1 MIAEYDSTDLWY
13 TYLNSLENHGLVSRN
28 AMKIDEETQEKLLAY
43 FKTKVEARVS
53 GGQTALPPGLH
64 DYFWRFSE
72 EMLSK
77 LKTLAEEVLE
87 TDPDN
92 GAATALFAMI
102 ASTCRE
108 SEYQLLLE
116 KAGALISK
124 DPCMNLFL
132 IDKYRKSHGFFG
144 ETDEQEKVIT
154 ALENLFEWAKQ
165 QGDTVYYQDAKF
177 AYQRHRI
184 TPYAV
189 YKRIK
194 TFKADFETPDRI
206 EQFRVLIEE
215 CRTLIKKCRTL
226 IPEEQAAFQKELIQE
241 SANEYNLGNETTENT
256 DFWNTYLDSL
266 ENRGLSRPWWELTPK
281 VQEQLL
287 DYFKKRIEAGV
298 VDGKTTLPPELPEY
312 VSRFPEA
319 MCLELR
325 EFSEEV
331 LEKQPDNG
339 AAAKMLAIIVWEDK
353 HVFNG
358 EKDSDLLFLEQTMT
372 QVPNDAETCFFAIR
386 HYTHYNKYLD
396 PLFEL
401 TLTALERLFK
411 RAKQQ
416 DESELYHWLTKLYKD
431 VGRTPC
437 YIYRDFIRS
446 SEENA
451 ELVARCKR
459 LIVEAQHAFQQRLVR
474 EPDDWYA
481 LHGLSDI
488 YETLGETELAQKYP
502 WTGHSGSEA
511 VWKQTAW
518 VGKELPDF
526 SAVALDGTPISLSD
540 YRGKMAL
547 LNFCAKWCGFCA
559 PEMPYIKEAYEHHH
573 KHGFDVIGVSL
584 DENEAE
590 LREFIEEHNIPW
602 LQIFD
607 GKGWDSE
614 LARYFGIKSVP
625 SQWLID
631 RDGKIISVETRGEQ
645 LGQLIK
651 WTELTRVGN
660 VVADFSAVSVD
671 GKPISLSAH
680 SGQVVLLYFWRTSDY
695 CEAELKCVDAVYQKY
710 HNKGFEVIGVNVA
723 GWSNEEALRNYIRE
737 KGYPGQHV
745 YDDSG
750 RQGPLAQQFGLA
762 SERLSSVVA
771 IPAVVLIDTD
781 GKVIKARCGKVHSTE
796 TWRTRLEQLVAAH
809 LSRR

>member
-1 MIAEYDSTDLWY
+1 
-13 TYLNSLENHGLVSRN
+13 
-28 AMKIDEETQEKLLAY
+28 
-43 FKTKVEARVS
+43 
-53 GGQTALPPGLH
+53 
-64 DYFWRFSE
+64 
-72 EMLSK
+72 
-77 LKTLAEEVLE
+77 
-87 TDPDN
+87 
-92 GAATALFAMI
+92 MI

-154 ALENLFEWAKQ
+154 ALENLYEWAKQ

-184 TPYAV
+184 TPYVV
-189 YKRIK
+189 YQRL
-194 TFKADFETPDRI
+194 KASKANFETPDRI
-206 EQFRVLIEE
+206 EQFRALIEE

-241 SANEYNLGNETTENT
+241 SANECNLGNETTKNT

-266 ENRGLSRPWWELTPK
+266 ENRGLSKPWWELTPK

-287 DYFKKRIEAGV
+287 DYFKRRIEAGV

-339 AAAKMLAIIVWEDK
+339 AAAKMLAIIVWENK

-358 EKDSDLLFLEQTMT
+358 EKDSDLLFLEQAMT

-386 HYTHYNKYLD
+386 HYTHYDKYLD

-411 RAKQQ
+411 RARQQ

-437 YIYRDFIRS
+437 YIYRDFMRS

-459 LIVEAQHAFQQRLVR
+459 LIVEAQHAFQQRLEQ
-474 EPDDWYA
+474 EPEDWYA
-481 LHGLSDI
+481 LRGLGDI
-488 YETLGETELAQKYP
+488 YEALGEAEPAEKYR
-502 WTGHSGSEA
+502 WTGHSEIEVA
-511 VWKQTAW
+511 WDRTAW

-526 SAVALDGTPISLSD
+526 SAVAFDGTPISLSD
-540 YRGKMAL
+540 YRGKMVL

-573 KHGFDVIGVSL
+573 KDGFDVIGVSL
-584 DENEAE
+584 DESEAE

-614 LARYFGIKSVP
+614 LARYFGIKRVP

-631 RDGKIISVETRGEQ
+631 RDGKILSVKIRGEQ

-651 WTELTRVGN
+651 WTELTRVGK
-660 VVADFSAVSVD
+660 VVPDFSAVSVD
-671 GKPISLSAH
+671 GKPHFAF
-680 SGQVVLLYFWRTSDY
+680 GTPREGY
-695 CEAELKCVDAVYQKY
+695 A
-710 HNKGFEVIGVNVA
+710 
-723 GWSNEEALRNYIRE
+723 ALFLE
-737 KGYPGQHV
+737 
-745 YDDSG
+745 D
-750 RQGPLAQQFGLA
+750 
-762 SERLSSVVA
+762 ERL
-771 IPAVVLIDTD
+771 L
-781 GKVIKARCGKVHSTE
+781 
-796 TWRTRLEQLVAAH
+796 
-809 LSRR
+809 

>member
-1 MIAEYDSTDLWY
+1 MTGKYDSTDFWY
-13 TYLNSLENHGLVSRN
+13 TFLDSLHNDGL
-28 AMKIDEETQEKLLAY
+28 AGDELKKIDEETQEELLAY
-43 FKTKVEARVS
+43 FKTKVEVGVS
-53 GGQTALPPGLH
+53 DGQTALPPGLH
-64 DYFWRFSE
+64 DYFWRFSQ

-77 LKTLAEEVLE
+77 LRMLAEGVLE

-92 GAATALFAMI
+92 GAASIIWAI
-102 ASTCRE
+102 AAVTDMGRNE
-108 SEYQLLLE
+108 SLPFVE
-116 KAGALISK
+116 KALVLVPK
-124 DPCMNLFL
+124 DPCINLLL
-132 IDKYRKSHGFFG
+132 INEYRKSHGFFG

-165 QGDTVYYQDAKF
+165 QGDTPDYQDAKF

-184 TPYAV
+184 TPYVV
-189 YKRIK
+189 YQRL
-194 TFKADFETPDRI
+194 KASKANFETPDQI
-206 EQFRVLIEE
+206 EQFKTLIEE
-215 CRTLIKKCRTL
+215 CKTLIKKCRTL
-226 IPEEQAAFQKELIQE
+226 ITEEQAAFQKELIQE
-241 SANEYNLGNETTENT
+241 SANECNLGNETTENT

-266 ENRGLSRPWWELTPK
+266 ENRGLSMSWWELTAK
-281 VQEQLL
+281 VQKQLL
-287 DYFKKRIEAGV
+287 DYFKMRIEAGV
-298 VDGKTTLPPELPEY
+298 VDGKTTLPPQLPEH

-358 EKDSDLLFLEQTMT
+358 EKDSDLLFLEQAMM

-416 DESELYHWLTKLYKD
+416 DESELYHWLAKLYKD

-437 YIYRDFIRS
+437 YIYRDFMRS
-446 SEENA
+446 PEENA

-459 LIVEAQHAFQQRLVR
+459 LIVEAQHAFQQRFVR

-502 WTGHSGSEA
+502 WTGHSESEA

-526 SAVALDGTPISLSD
+526 SAVALDGTPVSFSD
-540 YRGKMAL
+540 YRGKMVL

-559 PEMPYIKEAYEHHH
+559 PEMPYIKEAYEHYH
-573 KHGFDVIGVSL
+573 KHGFDVIGTSL
-584 DENEAE
+584 DESEAE
-590 LREFIEEHNIPW
+590 LREFIEAHNIPW

-651 WTELTRVGN
+651 WTELTRVGK
-660 VVADFSAVSVD
+660 VVPDFSAISVD
-671 GKPISLSAH
+671 GKPISLSAYR
-680 SGQVVLLYFWRTSDY
+680 GKVTLLYFWRTSDY
-695 CEAELKCVDAVYQKY
+695 CEQELRCVNAVYQKC
-710 HNKGFEVIGVNVA
+710 HNKGFEVIGVDVA
-723 GWSNEEALRNYIRE
+723 GWSNEEALRNYIGE
-737 KGYPGQHV
+737 KGYQGQHI
-745 YDDSG
+745 YDGSG
-750 RQGPLAQQFGLA
+750 WNGPLAQQFGIGS
-762 SERLSSVVA
+762 SEQ
-771 IPAVVLIDTD
+771 IPAIVLIDTNRR
-781 GKVIKARCGKVHSTE
+781 VVEARSGRVHSPE
-796 TWRTRLEQLVAAH
+796 VWSVRLESIVDAL
-809 LSRR
+809 LSC

>member
-1 MIAEYDSTDLWY
+1 MTAKYDSTDSWY
-13 TYLNSLENHGLVSRN
+13 TFLDSLYNDGLAGN
-28 AMKIDEETQEKLLAY
+28 ELKEIDEDTQEELLAY
-43 FKTKVEARVS
+43 FKIKVEARVS

-266 ENRGLSRPWWELTPK
+266 ENRGLSEPWSELTPK
-281 VQEQLL
+281 IQEQLL
-287 DYFKKRIEAGV
+287 DYFKRRIEAGV
-298 VDGKTTLPPELPEY
+298 VDGKTTLPLQLREY

-325 EFSEEV
+325 EFSEEI

-339 AAAKMLAIIVWEDK
+339 AAAKMLAIIVWENK

-358 EKDSDLLFLEQTMT
+358 EKDTDLLFLEQAMI
-372 QVPNDAETCFFAIR
+372 QVPNDAETCFLAIR

-416 DESELYHWLTKLYKD
+416 DESELYHWLTELYKD

-437 YIYRDFIRS
+437 YIYRDFMRS

-488 YETLGETELAQKYP
+488 YETLGETESAQKYP

-540 YRGKMAL
+540 YRGKMVL

-607 GKGWDSE
+607 GKGWNSE

-660 VVADFSAVSVD
+660 VVPDFSSVSVD
-671 GKPISLSAH
+671 GKPISLSAYR
-680 SGQVVLLYFWRTSDY
+680 GKVTLLYFWRRSDY
-695 CEAELKCVDAVYQKY
+695 CEQELRCVDAVYQKY
-710 HNKGFEVIGVNVA
+710 HNKGFEVIGVNVT

-771 IPAVVLIDTD
+771 LPAVVLIDTD
-781 GKVIKARCGKVHSTE
+781 GKVVEARCGKVHSTE
-796 TWRTRLEQLVAAH
+796 IWRTRLEQLVAAH
-809 LSRR
+809 LSR